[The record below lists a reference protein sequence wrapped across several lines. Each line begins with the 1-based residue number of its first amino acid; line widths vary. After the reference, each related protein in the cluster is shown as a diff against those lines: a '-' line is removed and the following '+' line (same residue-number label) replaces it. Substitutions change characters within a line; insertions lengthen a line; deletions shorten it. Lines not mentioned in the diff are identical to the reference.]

1 MRPPVAALALTLLGG
16 CAGPRHDVR
25 KADAYLIEGRATAS
39 VRLYEKALQARPGMP
54 AALVGLAR
62 AQLAVGAPEKA
73 VVPAQV
79 ALEVGEESARLPLAA
94 ALVETGRGK
103 EALPVLGAGPQGR
116 EAGLWHAVHAEALL
130 AAGDRAGAR
139 SAAEAAVSAGE
150 AARGHALLAW
160 VALREGKPEAGD
172 LARRAALDGAADA
185 AIQGDAA
192 AVLRLV
198 GDAPGAR
205 DAASLAQTLLPDG
218 PAAWSAGAARVAA
231 GGDAEGAARRAARL
245 RAVYPEE
252 GLYARDL
259 GRAWLAAGD
268 NARAAVE
275 LEAALKLPPFF
286 AGESAVGVMRV
297 DRRSD
302 GWSTAE
308 RDAERAAVLG
318 DLVRAREASGDLRAV
333 AQAVQEAAAASTDAG
348 AWVAVAVAW
357 ERAGNL
363 DLAVAAGR
371 RAVELDARRGEGHL
385 ALARL
390 YGRTRDA
397 NRALGHARAAVELL
411 PNSPDA
417 ALVLGNLYLARGE
430 VNEAV
435 KVLGVAVAAHPQD
448 ARLRAALERA
458 RAQER

>member
-1 MRPPVAALALTLLGG
+1 MRAVAAAALLLAAG
-16 CAGPRHDVR
+16 CAGPRRDVR
-25 KADAYLIEGRATAS
+25 KADAYLTEGRSTAA

-79 ALEVGEESARLPLAA
+79 ALEVGEDAARLPLAE
-94 ALVETGRGK
+94 ALVETGRGR
-103 EALPVLGAGPQGR
+103 EALAVLGGGPPSR
-116 EAGLWHAVHAEALL
+116 DAGLWHALHAEALL
-130 AAGDRAGAR
+130 ASGDRPGAR
-139 SAAEAAVSAGE
+139 AAAEAAVAAG
-150 AARGHALLAW
+150 AAGRGHVLLAW
-160 VALREGKPEAGD
+160 IALRDGSADAPD
-172 LARRAALDGAADA
+172 LARRAALDAAGDP

-192 AVLRLV
+192 AVLRLA
-198 GDAPGAR
+198 GDAAGAR
-205 DAASLAQTLLPDG
+205 DAASLAQTLLPAG
-218 PAAWSAGAARVAA
+218 PAAWAGAASRVAA
-231 GGDAEGAARRAARL
+231 GGDVEGAARRAARL
-245 RAVYPEE
+245 RAVYPDE

-259 GRAWLAAGD
+259 GRAWLAAGES
-268 NARAAVE
+268 ARAALE

-286 AGESAVGVMRV
+286 AGESAAGVTRV

-308 RDAERAAVLG
+308 RDAERAAVLA
-318 DLVRAREASGDLRAV
+318 DVVRAREASGDLRAV
-333 AQAVQEAAAASTDAG
+333 AQAVQDAAAASTDAG

-371 RAVELDARRGEGHL
+371 RAVELDPRRGEGHL

-390 YGRTRDA
+390 YGRTRDT
-397 NRALGHARAAVELL
+397 NRALGHARAAAELL

-430 VNEAV
+430 ADEAV

-458 RAQER
+458 RAQVR